1 MADLQGVVKRIKSD
15 ENYSED
21 TPMLYQDPTSK
32 TMILFTG
39 SPDSEYSLFFAC
51 SGKHCD
57 PASSGMVS
65 FFESVQDLPTLSFKL

>member
-1 MADLQGVVKRIKSD
+1 MSDMTGVSMADLQVVVKQIKSD

-39 SPDSEYSLFFAC
+39 SPDSEFSLFFAC

-57 PASSGMVS
+57 PAS
-65 FFESVQDLPTLSFKL
+65 